1 MEITAIY
8 KGHSDVTEG
17 VAQGTGNAWRKV
29 TAIFETTGDYPKN
42 VAFTAMNSNCEQV
55 MQLQAGKLYRI
66 SFDLSSREYNGKWY
80 TDAKAWAFNE
90 PNAADHLPT
99 QQAPAQEPAHQ
110 PRPVQTNMFNNPAPA
125 EFAGNDLPF

>member
-29 TAIFETTGDYPKN
+29 TAIFETTGDYTKI

-90 PNAADHLPT
+90 PNAADHMPT
-99 QQAPAQEPAHQ
+99 QQAQVQ

>member
-1 MEITAIY
+1 MELTAIY

-29 TAIFETTGDYPKN
+29 TAIFETTGDYPKI

-80 TDAKAWAFNE
+80 TDAKAWAIID
-90 PNAADHLPT
+90 PNAFDKMP
-99 QQAPAQEPAHQ
+99 QQPAAPAPQ
-110 PRPVQTNMFNNPAPA
+110 PRKAVQTSIDTLPPI
-125 EFAGNDLPF
+125 GSSSDDLPF

>member
-8 KGHSDVTEG
+8 KGHSQVTEG

-90 PNAADHLPT
+90 PNAADNMPT
-99 QQAPAQEPAHQ
+99 QQPPVQQ
-110 PRPVQTNMFNNPAPA
+110 RPVQTNMFNQPAPTTGQFDPKA
-125 EFAGNDLPF
+125 DDLPF

>member
-17 VAQGTGNAWRKV
+17 VSQGTGNAWRKV

-42 VAFTAMNSNCEQV
+42 VAFTAMNSTCEQV
-55 MQLQAGKLYRI
+55 MQLQVGKLYRI

-90 PNAADHLPT
+90 PNAADNMPT
-99 QQAPAQEPAHQ
+99 QHAPVQQ
-110 PRPVQTNMFNNPAPA
+110 RPVQTNMFNQPQPL
-125 EFAGNDLPF
+125 AGNDLPF

>member
-8 KGHSDVTEG
+8 KGHSQVTEG

-80 TDAKAWAFNE
+80 TDAKAWAFND
-90 PNAADHLPT
+90 P
-99 QQAPAQEPAHQ
+99 EPATGGQRLPDPKPQ
-110 PRPVQTNMFNNPAPA
+110 PKAVQTSLKMTPQPFSDMNLNN
-125 EFAGNDLPF
+125 NDDLPF